1 MKVDRLALSSFR
13 KNLSCYFS
21 LNFIKSSFLNAILLS
36 IFIYFSIFEN
46 TFANLLGLVCFVFGA
61 LRLVFVRER
70 GAIIWSQTGFF
81 VGVFW
86 FYWIAFSLVYYDF
99 AYLIPA
105 QIFIIGAVYAL
116 IFLVFYAL
124 FGALAGRLSTVLG
137 AFKPIFLA
145 LGFYIIQF
153 VHPFGFNWL
162 NWHLVL
168 INTPF
173 ERVLGGQKELNL
185 PFKIELISSRIPQN
199 ALWQSSRKKEHFAN
213 NLALIDKAILNGAR
227 LVVLPESAF
236 ATNLNQNLELIEL
249 LKQKSQQIAIL
260 AGGEAYENG
269 SFYNSAYFF
278 DAGQMR
284 RIDKHILVPFG
295 EEIPLPEMLK
305 NPINAL
311 FFDGASDFGKA
322 GDFSYIEV
330 DGVRFKVAICYEG
343 TRYELYADKP
353 EFVTLI
359 SNDAWF
365 APSLQTALQN
375 LLLRYYALKNGSV
388 IFHSANFNDKQIIN

>member
-1 MKVDRLALSSFR
+1 MKVDRLALSSFK

-46 TFANLLGLVCFVFGA
+46 IFLSILGLVCFVFGVF
-61 LRLVFVRER
+61 RLIFVREKP
-70 GAIIWSQTGFF
+70 AFIWSQTGFF

-99 AYLIPA
+99 AYLIPFE
-105 QIFIIGAVYAL
+105 IFGIGVVYGL
-116 IFLVFYAL
+116 IFLCFYVIFSSFARRL
-124 FGALAGRLSTVLG
+124 GGAGGIL
-137 AFKPIFLA
+137 KPVILA
-145 LGFYIIQF
+145 LGFYLIQF

-173 ERVLGGQKELNL
+173 ERVLGEQKELSL

-199 ALWQSSRKKEHFAN
+199 ELWQSSRKKEHFAN
-213 NLALIDKAILNGAR
+213 NLALIDKAILNRAR

-365 APSLQTALQN
+365 APSSQTALQN

-388 IFHSANFNDKQIIN
+388 IFHSANFNDKKIIR

>member
-13 KNLSCYFS
+13 KNLSRYFS

-46 TFANLLGLVCFVFGA
+46 TFASLLGLVCFVFGA

-105 QIFIIGAVYAL
+105 EIFIIGAVYAL

-124 FGALAGRLSTVLG
+124 FGALAGRLSTVFG

-145 LGFYIIQF
+145 LGFYLIQF

-185 PFKIELISSRIPQN
+185 PFKIELISSQIPQN
-199 ALWQSSRKKEHFAN
+199 ELWQSSRKKENFAN

-305 NPINAL
+305 KPINAL

-322 GDFSYIEV
+322 GDFSYVEV

-365 APSLQTALQN
+365 APSSQTALQN
-375 LLLRYYALKNGSV
+375 LLLCYYALKNGSV